1 MTTQEHLTSILGTA
15 PRELVSY
22 FEAENFRYLPYS
34 RIRCLPFLE
43 AVNATRSILRTS
55 VGAHFGLFVLD
66 DAQDSNPYC
75 FVSRG
80 PCAGSVLHLRHDGD
94 VSISHHSLDSFCAA
108 IDGLRE
114 DADINDLPS
123 DPDLAFDTV
132 STLQSLL
139 ITQRDLDV
147 LVPIY
152 LAVTRY
158 IPHETRHALAACD
171 DIFVREAFADWLHRH
186 GTREDLVLVE
196 RLAINKQDQVA
207 KPAQQAAAKLST
219 R

>member
-1 MTTQEHLTSILGTA
+1 MTPQESLTSVLGIA
-15 PRELVSY
+15 PQELVSY

-43 AVNATRSILRTS
+43 AVNYTRDILSLS
-55 VGAHFGLFVLD
+55 VGEHFGLFVLD

-94 VSISHHSLDSFCAA
+94 VSISHRSLDSFFGA
-108 IDGLRE
+108 IDALSDE
-114 DADINDLPS
+114 ADIRDLPS
-123 DPDLAFDTV
+123 DPDLVFDTV

-139 ITQRDLDV
+139 ASQRDIDV

-152 LAVTRY
+152 LPVTRD
-158 IPHETRHALAACD
+158 IPHETRQDLAMCD
-171 DIFVREAFADWLHRH
+171 DFYVREAFAEWLHLY
-186 GTREDLVLVE
+186 GTQEDLLLLE
-196 RLAINKQDQVA
+196 RLAMDKVDQVA
-207 KPAQQAAAKLST
+207 RPAQRAEAKLRSL
-219 R
+219 